1 MPAGP
6 YDFELDQGASW
17 STVVAYQDS
26 SGNPINLT
34 GWAAA
39 MQIRLFKAASDP
51 LVAATCVIDG
61 TAGTVTLSLT
71 RAQTAAL
78 PAKTPLFYDVLITNG
93 TQGIRLIE
101 GQITLDQAVTEVA

>member
-17 STVVAYQDS
+17 STVVAYQDAGGS
-26 SGNPINLT
+26 PINLT

-39 MQIRLFKAASDP
+39 MQIKAFKSATAP
-51 LVAATCVIDG
+51 LVSATCVVNG
-61 TAGTVTLSLT
+61 VAGTVTLSLT
-71 RAQTAAL
+71 RTQTAAL
-78 PAKTPLFYDVLITNG
+78 PAKTPLYYDVLITNG

-101 GQITLDQAVTEVA
+101 GQITLDQAVTDVA